1 MTPASPPIICTT
13 PHGSPIYPAHAIETA
28 YTLYA
33 SLKKR
38 LYAHIY
44 ICIYIY
50 VHHPWSSLKICSV
63 WLLLTVPPNST
74 PNIYVHSAIFL
85 RDPLYTLTIKPIRKI
100 PTSYPLWIALSS
112 NTSCQFAAS
121 AAGTVGSWQRR
132 Y

>member
-1 MTPASPPIICTT
+1 MTPASPPILRTT
-13 PHGSPIYPAHAIETA
+13 PYGSPIYPAH
-28 YTLYA
+28 YV

-44 ICIYIY
+44 IYIYIYIRIYIY

-63 WLLLTVPPNST
+63 WLLLTIPPNST
-74 PNIYVHSAIFL
+74 PNIYVHPAIFL
-85 RDPLYTLTIKPIRKI
+85 RDPLYTLTIKPIRKT
-100 PTSYPLWIALSS
+100 PTSYPLWIALPS